1 MESLKSWAKDNPV
14 IAIAAVLIAATI
26 VYSLF
31 FGSADVPA

>member
-1 MESLKSWAKDNPV
+1 MESLKSWAKDNP
-14 IAIAAVLIAATI
+14 ILAIAAVLIVATI

>member
-1 MESLKSWAKDNPV
+1 MESLKSWAKDNPILAV
-14 IAIAAVLIAATI
+14 AAVLIVATI

>member
-1 MESLKSWAKDNPV
+1 MESLKSWAKENPI
-14 IAIAAVLIAATI
+14 IAIAAVLIVATI

>member
-1 MESLKSWAKDNPV
+1 METLKSWAKENPV
-14 IAIAAVLIAATI
+14 MAIAAVLIVATI

>member
-1 MESLKSWAKDNPV
+1 MESLKDWAKEHPV
-14 IAIAAVLIAATI
+14 IAIAAVLIVATL

>member
-14 IAIAAVLIAATI
+14 IAIAAVLIVATI

>member
-1 MESLKSWAKDNPV
+1 MESLKIWVKENPV

-26 VYSLF
+26 IYSLF